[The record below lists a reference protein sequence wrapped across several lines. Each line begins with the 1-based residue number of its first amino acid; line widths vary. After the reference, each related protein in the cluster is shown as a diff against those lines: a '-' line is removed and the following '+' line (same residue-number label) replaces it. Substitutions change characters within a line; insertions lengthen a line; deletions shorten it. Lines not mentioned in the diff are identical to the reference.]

1 MKIADPERLSVEVIS
16 NVLTGC
22 HMEEVLE
29 ENAGNF
35 MIEKAAEE
43 KAEAGKPVYAY
54 GRDESDLARTLVLAV
69 ECRYNGA
76 DPGALRQLPRK
87 QRGPKVALSF
97 SSNPR
102 SVTTTKGYFVFEKIG
117 PLLFFCYSPKEGT
130 SILLIHEEF
139 HLLYQ
144 QLVML
149 LSTSALSLLQ
159 KKPNYDIR
167 ELLGSTRFRLF
178 HSP

>member
-1 MKIADPERLSVEVIS
+1 MEVIS

-35 MIEKAAEE
+35 MIEK
-43 KAEAGKPVYAY
+43 KQLIILTEAGKPVYAY
-54 GRDESDLARTLVLAV
+54 GRDESDLARTLVFAV

-87 QRGPKVALSF
+87 QRGPKVALSLA
-97 SSNPR
+97 SNLR

>member
-1 MKIADPERLSVEVIS
+1 MKIADPERVSVEVIS

-35 MIEKAAEE
+35 MIEK
-43 KAEAGKPVYAY
+43 KQLIILTEAGKPVYAY

-97 SSNPR
+97 SS
-102 SVTTTKGYFVFEKIG
+102 TT
-117 PLLFFCYSPKEGT
+117 S
-130 SILLIHEEF
+130 
-139 HLLYQ
+139 
-144 QLVML
+144 
-149 LSTSALSLLQ
+149 
-159 KKPNYDIR
+159 
-167 ELLGSTRFRLF
+167 
-178 HSP
+178 